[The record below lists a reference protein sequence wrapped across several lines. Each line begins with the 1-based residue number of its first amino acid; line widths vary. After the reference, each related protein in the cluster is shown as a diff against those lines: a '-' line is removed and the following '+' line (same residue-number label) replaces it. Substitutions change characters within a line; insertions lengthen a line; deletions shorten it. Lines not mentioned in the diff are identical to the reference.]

1 MRGSILGSKAQA
13 CALPLGSCIRATQAF
28 GRKWTHCNLGCG
40 CCGQPFCR
48 KSRHLETDD
57 VQILCLICLD
67 FHRFK
72 KIASVPQPIVCTEPI
87 SLAVCLCKS
96 HLRQSG
102 IGLTIL
108 NLQNIRISGWCRSYA
123 CALCLVSFEFESGSF
138 QPVVS
143 TGT

>member
-1 MRGSILGSKAQA
+1 MSKSFLGSKAQA
-13 CALPLGSCIRATQAF
+13 CALPLGSSIRATQAF

-40 CCGQPFCR
+40 RPFGR
-48 KSRHLETDD
+48 KSSRLETDD

-67 FHRFK
+67 FHRFR

-108 NLQNIRISGWCRSYA
+108 NLHNIRISGWCRSYA
-123 CALCLVSFEFESGSF
+123 CALCLVSFEFESDSF